1 MSTTWPSLKEVRS
14 LLRLQPDPT
23 EDGVI
28 STALSAA
35 IDFGVRR
42 LGGVQVI
49 TDNGDGTF
57 TATWV
62 YTYPSD
68 TTSLPDAAHEAALL
82 HAARLYR
89 RRDSIDGTI
98 SWGDL
103 GAVRVGRF
111 DPDVMAM
118 YDAIGPWGFA

>member
-1 MSTTWPSLKEVRS
+1 MAAWPTLKEVRS

-28 STALSAA
+28 QTALAAA

-42 LGGVQVI
+42 MGGTQY
-49 TDNGDGTF
+49 TNPDGSV
-57 TATWV
+57 TWV
-62 YTYPSD
+62 WSYPQD
-68 TTSLPDAAHEAALL
+68 TAMLPDTAHEAALL

-98 SWGDL
+98 AWGDL

-111 DPDVMAM
+111 DPDVNAM
-118 YDAIGPWGFA
+118 YDSVGPWGFA